1 MYARGGGAAGSVG
14 AAMKPPRAAAPVV
27 AAAVALGA
35 CGGGERQDAGAPTG
49 TFRVDVTRASFP
61 ARQGLAEAATLRL
74 DVRNTGRRAVP
85 DLAVTVETARVGAGR
100 RRATAGEGAGGGTT
114 GGVGS
119 GATGGFAVRA
129 AAPGLADAGRPVW
142 LLDAEPEGGH
152 TAYVGTWAF
161 GPLPRRATRSIRFG
175 LTPARPGRYRVRWR
189 VAPALEGDARLR
201 PGGRTR
207 GAFGVTITAAP
218 APSRVGR
225 AGRVVRGR

>member
-1 MYARGGGAAGSVG
+1 M
-14 AAMKPPRAAAPVV
+14 
-27 AAAVALGA
+27 
-35 CGGGERQDAGAPTG
+35 
-49 TFRVDVTRASFP
+49 
-61 ARQGLAEAATLRL
+61 RL

-100 RRATAGEGAGGGTT
+100 SRAAAGEDAGGGTA
-114 GGVGS
+114 GG
-119 GATGGFAVRA
+119 GAAGRPEASPCGRRRPA
-129 AAPGLADAGRPVW
+129 LADAGRPVW
-142 LLDAEPEGGH
+142 VLDAEPAGGH

-207 GAFGVTITAAP
+207 GAFRVTITAAP

-225 AGRVVRGR
+225 GGRVVRGR